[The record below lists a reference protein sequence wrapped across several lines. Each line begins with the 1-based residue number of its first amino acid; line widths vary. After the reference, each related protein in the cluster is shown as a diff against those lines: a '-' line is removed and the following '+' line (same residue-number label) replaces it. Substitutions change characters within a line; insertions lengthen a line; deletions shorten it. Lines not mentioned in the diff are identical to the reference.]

1 MLPHLQVNRTNC
13 HLISNLFNENIS
25 GHISNPQHHWEPH
38 TSFAEA
44 EVYFKKELPG
54 RTMEFTYDLSQT
66 PVIERRHKRTGLPS
80 FSGYDK
86 EDIKENATSPRRS
99 LSLST
104 ADSATF
110 SGWKR
115 PWMSQVRMSGVEIYL
130 VPALFSRAVCEN
142 VWSIF

>member
-1 MLPHLQVNRTNC
+1 MFV
-13 HLISNLFNENIS
+13 

-80 FSGYDK
+80 SGFYDK
-86 EDIKENATSPRRS
+86 DTDIKEAATSPRRS

-115 PWMSQVRMSGVEIYL
+115 PWMSQVRNKERFFFLISSTSSEPCARKSCQSSEY
-130 VPALFSRAVCEN
+130 N
-142 VWSIF
+142 WSESWSTKVSFGE